1 MDKIKSLYD
10 RVQNLTGTAK
20 YVAWALAGILVGIVI
35 DFVPGP
41 SSRPSGSFLSWVSS
55 SAYRRRSRSERHRK
69 HPKPPPPLGPP
80 TRRSPF

>member
-10 RVQNLTGTAK
+10 RVQNLTGAAK
-20 YVAWALAGILVGIVI
+20 YVAWSLAGILIGIAF

-41 SSRPSGSFLSWVSS
+41 FFGAVWVFPVMGLVLGVSE
-55 SAYRRRSRSERHRK
+55 AFQSERHRK